1 MVRVAVLGAG
11 SWGTTLAARLAARS
25 DTMVWAR
32 EPEVVESISQRHQNP
47 LFLSGFSLPGALRAS
62 TDIGEVLHDREVV
75 VFAVPS
81 RYFRSVAELARPFVS
96 GGADFVSVTKGIDP
110 LTCMRMSE
118 VLEEILECGASR
130 ICVLSGPNL
139 AREVM
144 AGRPSATVVACVD
157 DATAQRLQR
166 LFMDNS
172 MRVYTNRDVVGC
184 EIGGAV
190 KNVIAIAAG
199 IGDGLGY
206 GWNTKAALIT
216 RGLAELA
223 RLGVALGGVPLTS
236 IGLAGNG
243 DLIATCSSPQSR
255 NRSVGEQLGK
265 GDPLDAILAPMH
277 MVAEGV
283 GTTPAVLAL
292 AERTGVEMPIAQ
304 SVGEVLDGTLAPIE
318 VVGKLMHR
326 EARAELHD
334 LG

>member
-1 MVRVAVLGAG
+1 MKVAVLGAG
-11 SWGTTLAARLAARS
+11 SWGTTLAARLSARS
-25 DTMVWAR
+25 DTIVWAR
-32 EPEVVESISQRHQNP
+32 EPEVVEAISQRHENP
-47 LFLSGFSLPGALRAS
+47 LFLSGFSLPPALRAS
-62 TDIGEVLHDREVV
+62 NDMGEVLDGAEVV

-81 RYFRSVAELARPFVS
+81 RYFRSVAELAEPLVA
-96 GGADFVSVTKGIDP
+96 GGVDFVSVTKGIDP
-110 LTCMRMSE
+110 STCLRMSE
-118 VLEEILECGASR
+118 VLEESLECDPGR

-144 AGRPSATVVACVD
+144 AGRPSATVVACRN
-157 DATAQRLQR
+157 DATAERLQR
-166 LFMDNS
+166 LFMDDS
-172 MRVYTNRDVVGC
+172 LRVYTNRDVVGC

-223 RLGVALGGVPLTS
+223 RLGVALGGAPLTF

-243 DLIATCSSPQSR
+243 DLTATCSSPDSR
-255 NRSVGEQLGK
+255 NRTVGEQLGK
-265 GDPLDAILAPMH
+265 GHSLEAILASMH
-277 MVAEGV
+277 MVAEGI
-283 GTTPAVLAL
+283 GTTPAVLEL
-292 AERTGVEMPIAQ
+292 AERTSVDMPIAQ
-304 SVGEVLDGTLAPIE
+304 TVGEVLNGTLAPIE

-334 LG
+334 LA

>member
-1 MVRVAVLGAG
+1 MKVAVLGAG
-11 SWGTTLAARLAARS
+11 SWGTTLAARLSARS
-25 DTMVWAR
+25 DTIVWAR
-32 EPEVVESISQRHQNP
+32 EPEVVEAISQRHENP
-47 LFLSGFSLPGALRAS
+47 LFLSGFSLPPALRAS
-62 TDIGEVLHDREVV
+62 NDMGEVLDGAEVV

-81 RYFRSVAELARPFVS
+81 RYFRSVAELAEPLVA
-96 GGADFVSVTKGIDP
+96 GGVDFVSVTKGIDP
-110 LTCMRMSE
+110 STCLRMSE
-118 VLEEILECGASR
+118 VLEESLECDPGR

-144 AGRPSATVVACVD
+144 AGRPSATVVACRN
-157 DATAQRLQR
+157 DATAERLQR
-166 LFMDNS
+166 LFMDDS
-172 MRVYTNRDVVGC
+172 LRVYTNRDVVGC

-223 RLGVALGGVPLTS
+223 RLGVALGGAPLTF

-243 DLIATCSSPQSR
+243 DLTATCSSPDSR
-255 NRSVGEQLGK
+255 NRTGGEQLGK
-265 GDPLDAILAPMH
+265 GHSLEAILASMH
-277 MVAEGV
+277 MVAEGI
-283 GTTPAVLAL
+283 GTTPAVLEL
-292 AERTGVEMPIAQ
+292 AERTSVDMPIAQ
-304 SVGEVLDGTLAPIE
+304 TVGEVLNGTLAPIE

-334 LG
+334 LA